1 MCRRERERVRAL
13 ICPYFNFG
21 LNCVYWQVCVC
32 VCVGVGGGEEFLII
46 VVRTTILN
54 FLRNQL
60 VVSK

>member
-1 MCRRERERVRAL
+1 MGGGGETERVHAL

-21 LNCVYWQVCVC
+21 LNCIYWQVCVC
-32 VCVGVGGGEEFLII
+32 GEGGGGGGFLII